1 MADKEECVFIGV
13 KLAKTDGQLFKDF
26 CTARG
31 EGISSVVRR
40 LIFTELAKHS
50 YLDSNRK
57 KALGV
62 LDEGN

>member
-1 MADKEECVFIGV
+1 MADKEEIRFIGA
-13 KLAKTDGQLFKDF
+13 KLAREDAQLFKDF
-26 CTARG
+26 CAARG

-40 LIFTELAKHS
+40 LILTELAKHS

-62 LDEGN
+62 